1 MIITIIKK
9 TQLYS
14 PFLKM
19 GSTVSRLHS
28 QYEEIVYFLPQSP
41 QELRLLICLAF
52 EKWKTESTLD
62 SPSSFQPPSLRPL
75 DLAS

>member
-41 QELRLLICLAF
+41 QEFRLLICLAF
-52 EKWKTESTLD
+52 EKWQAESTLD
-62 SPSSFQPPSLRPL
+62 SPSAFQPPSVRPL
-75 DLAS
+75 DLVS